1 MGQGFQVGCS
11 IVVSYRK
18 SARVVSFVRKGLS
31 WAEAEQFMQG
41 KKRRSVWK
49 DLKHS
54 PHAKKL
60 SGSSKSKCQ
69 VEAERFRLDDQF
81 KALPGSA
88 RPSQS
93 VKSFGN
99 SLISLASGPPEGSQ
113 RVREWP
119 SAFDEAVWRMEEQ
132 GWKMLESWQPE
143 FVWKSLPESSYWTR
157 IGRLSLC
164 RMSANVRRTWFRPG
178 ASLSFGVM
186 DIPAGWIAC
195 AEGLP
200 EASWGRMADAQC
212 STCTFSRHEHRSAE
226 EKGFQMAR
234 YLTAFGVFR
243 RPPWKRAI
251 LQTNSPC
258 TGPARTWL
266 SLKTLALAF
275 NTLFVSKVFLWKRG
289 SWSKNIGFVQST
301 V

>member
-93 VKSFGN
+93 VKASVTLW
-99 SLISLASGPPEGSQ
+99 SLWPQVLQKAHSESENDRQRLTKQCEEWKNKVGKCWRADSQNLCGRVFQSPVIGLELAGS
-113 RVREWP
+113 V
-119 SAFDEAVWRMEEQ
+119 F
-132 GWKMLESWQPE
+132 
-143 FVWKSLPESSYWTR
+143 
-157 IGRLSLC
+157 
-164 RMSANVRRTWFRPG
+164 
-178 ASLSFGVM
+178 
-186 DIPAGWIAC
+186 AGW
-195 AEGLP
+195 
-200 EASWGRMADAQC
+200 
-212 STCTFSRHEHRSAE
+212 
-226 EKGFQMAR
+226 
-234 YLTAFGVFR
+234 V
-243 RPPWKRAI
+243 
-251 LQTNSPC
+251 QT
-258 TGPARTWL
+258 
-266 SLKTLALAF
+266 
-275 NTLFVSKVFLWKRG
+275 
-289 SWSKNIGFVQST
+289 
-301 V
+301 